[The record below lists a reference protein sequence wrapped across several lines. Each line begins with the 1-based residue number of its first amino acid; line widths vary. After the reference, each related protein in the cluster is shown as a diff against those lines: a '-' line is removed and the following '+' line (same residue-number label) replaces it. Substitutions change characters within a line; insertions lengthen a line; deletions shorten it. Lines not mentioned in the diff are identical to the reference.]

1 MTELKNLNPKFPDK
15 GIEIDDEEDIEQE
28 KEDITAPFDPTQ
40 IRVDTRPMTI
50 DLVLSRIKYDEL
62 DLAPDFQRRDGIWTD
77 TAKSRLIESI
87 FIRIPLPAFYL
98 DATNEDKWL
107 VIDGLQRL
115 TALKQFVINKQ
126 FKLKDLEYLKE
137 FEGKTYNELPRNF
150 QRRILET
157 VITVYLIEKGT
168 PPEVKFNIFRRI
180 NTGGLPLSPQE
191 LRHALNQGKA
201 TKFLTKLAASP
212 DFLMATGMTKGSKT
226 RMEDHEFV
234 LRFLAFS
241 ITSYT
246 DYQAKLIDVFLNETM
261 VKLNKMN
268 DQELNLIE
276 EIFLQSMRLA
286 YDIFGQYAFRK
297 ISKSNLSRKYPINKA
312 LFEVWSV
319 SLSKLSSQAM
329 KKLLQRKQ
337 ELVNRII
344 DIMDTDDNFMVSISQ
359 STSKV
364 STVKYRFSAIEKLL
378 QEVLS

>member
-1 MTELKNLNPKFPDK
+1 
-15 GIEIDDEEDIEQE
+15 
-28 KEDITAPFDPTQ
+28 
-40 IRVDTRPMTI
+40 
-50 DLVLSRIKYDEL
+50 
-62 DLAPDFQRRDGIWTD
+62 
-77 TAKSRLIESI
+77 
-87 FIRIPLPAFYL
+87 
-98 DATNEDKWL
+98 
-107 VIDGLQRL
+107 
-115 TALKQFVINKQ
+115 
-126 FKLKDLEYLKE
+126 
-137 FEGKTYNELPRNF
+137 
-150 QRRILET
+150 
-157 VITVYLIEKGT
+157 
-168 PPEVKFNIFRRI
+168 
-180 NTGGLPLSPQE
+180 
-191 LRHALNQGKA
+191 
-201 TKFLTKLAASP
+201 
-212 DFLMATGMTKGSKT
+212 
-226 RMEDHEFV
+226 MEDHEFV

-364 STVKYRFSAIEKLL
+364 STVNYRFSAIEKLL

>member
-1 MTELKNLNPKFPDK
+1 MTELKNFNPKFPEK
-15 GIEIDDEEDIEQE
+15 GIEIDEEEDIEQE

-212 DFLMATGMTKGSKT
+212 DFLMATGMTKRSKN

-268 DQELNLIE
+268 DQELNYIE

-319 SLSKLSSQAM
+319 SLSKLSSQGI

-337 ELVNRII
+337 QLFDRII
-344 DIMDTDDNFMVSISQ
+344 DIMDRDDNFMVSISQ
-359 STSKV
+359 STSKI
-364 STVKYRFSAIEKLL
+364 STVNYRFSTIEKLL
-378 QEVLS
+378 QELLS